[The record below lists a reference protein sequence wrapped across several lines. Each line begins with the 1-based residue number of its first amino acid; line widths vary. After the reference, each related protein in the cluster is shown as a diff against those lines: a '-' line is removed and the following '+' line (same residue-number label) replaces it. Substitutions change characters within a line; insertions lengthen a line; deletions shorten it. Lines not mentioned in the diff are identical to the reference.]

1 MTATV
6 SSPSTRSPS
15 IRKVRDLRRVERRV
29 AAVVLL
35 VPGIAAA
42 LSRLFTTDDSDA
54 RKALDLVA
62 ADPGRQF
69 TLSLLGFIAMLTM
82 VPAFLAAA
90 RLARRRRPL
99 LTMIALGVNLIAY
112 LSGWAVTALDTM
124 YLAGSRLP
132 VEQRDGAAA
141 LIDAMWSEGLTG
153 TSTMIMVI
161 GQLLGAILMGLA
173 LRGSIPTVGWVAMIL
188 SQPIH
193 ILAFAL
199 NMFDP
204 AALAWGLTALAFA
217 CCAVTV
223 LRTPDGEWDLPPL
236 ATEGGTSMTTAALRS
251 TSTRS
256 TRPRKARDVRRVRRI
271 VAAVILLVPATTIAV
286 GRLFVTDDSD
296 TRKALDLIAADPG
309 RQFTFALLGFF
320 AMLTVVPAF
329 LAAARL
335 AKRRRPVLTMIALG
349 VNLIAYLGGW
359 ALAAIDNMYLAGAML
374 PVAQRDG
381 AAALIDAMWS
391 DGLAGI
397 STLLMVIG
405 HVLGAILMGLALRG
419 SIPAVGW
426 VAMILSQPGH
436 VFAFVV
442 LPSPVMDALAWGLMA
457 LAFAICAVTVLR
469 TPDDEWDLPPRS

>member
-1 MTATV
+1 MTTAV
-6 SSPSTRSPS
+6 VRSLSTRSPS
-15 IRKVRDLRRVERRV
+15 IGKVRDLRRVERRV

-69 TLSLLGFIAMLTM
+69 TLALLGFIAMLTI

-99 LTMIALGVNLIAY
+99 LTMIALGVNLIAH
-112 LSGWAVTALDTM
+112 LSGWAVPALDTM

-132 VEQRDGAAA
+132 IEQRDGGAA

-153 TSTMIMVI
+153 TSAMIMVI

-217 CCAVTV
+217 FCAVTV

-236 ATEGGTSMTTAALRS
+236 APEGERA
-251 TSTRS
+251 
-256 TRPRKARDVRRVRRI
+256 
-271 VAAVILLVPATTIAV
+271 
-286 GRLFVTDDSD
+286 
-296 TRKALDLIAADPG
+296 
-309 RQFTFALLGFF
+309 
-320 AMLTVVPAF
+320 
-329 LAAARL
+329 
-335 AKRRRPVLTMIALG
+335 
-349 VNLIAYLGGW
+349 
-359 ALAAIDNMYLAGAML
+359 
-374 PVAQRDG
+374 
-381 AAALIDAMWS
+381 
-391 DGLAGI
+391 
-397 STLLMVIG
+397 
-405 HVLGAILMGLALRG
+405 
-419 SIPAVGW
+419 
-426 VAMILSQPGH
+426 
-436 VFAFVV
+436 
-442 LPSPVMDALAWGLMA
+442 
-457 LAFAICAVTVLR
+457 
-469 TPDDEWDLPPRS
+469 

>member
-6 SSPSTRSPS
+6 SSPSTRPPS

-69 TLSLLGFIAMLTM
+69 TLALLGFIAMLTM

-112 LSGWAVTALDTM
+112 LSGWAVPALDTM
-124 YLAGSRLP
+124 YLAASRLP
-132 VEQRDGAAA
+132 VEQRDAAAA

-199 NMFDP
+199 NVFDP
-204 AALAWGLTALAFA
+204 AALAWGLTALAFTF
-217 CCAVTV
+217 CAVTV

-236 ATEGGTSMTTAALRS
+236 CPARSHPQHDRSSDEQEQAQPRHRERVPPYTSALVASRPRLPHRGTPGRS
-251 TSTRS
+251 PAGR
-256 TRPRKARDVRRVRRI
+256 TRP
-271 VAAVILLVPATTIAV
+271 P
-286 GRLFVTDDSD
+286 
-296 TRKALDLIAADPG
+296 
-309 RQFTFALLGFF
+309 
-320 AMLTVVPAF
+320 
-329 LAAARL
+329 
-335 AKRRRPVLTMIALG
+335 RRPTPAQ
-349 VNLIAYLGGW
+349 
-359 ALAAIDNMYLAGAML
+359 
-374 PVAQRDG
+374 PV
-381 AAALIDAMWS
+381 
-391 DGLAGI
+391 
-397 STLLMVIG
+397 
-405 HVLGAILMGLALRG
+405 
-419 SIPAVGW
+419 
-426 VAMILSQPGH
+426 
-436 VFAFVV
+436 
-442 LPSPVMDALAWGLMA
+442 
-457 LAFAICAVTVLR
+457 R
-469 TPDDEWDLPPRS
+469 TSR